1 MRDDLLDLAR
11 SIDPTVLGDRVRTT
25 RLRSGLTQAQVAGSE
40 MSVGYIS
47 RIESGQRRPDPQL
60 LTTIAEAIGTSVDE
74 LLVGVAPDQVIQLR
88 VQLDH
93 AELALVTGSIDQA
106 LETVDRILAEPA
118 TEDLPDLERE
128 ASYLRARA
136 LEASGDLQSAILV
149 LEDLTEK
156 PSGDLAW
163 INGATAL
170 SRCYRESGELGRAI
184 EVGERAAA
192 FIDERGLGGL
202 DESVRLSLSVA
213 NAYLDRGDI
222 SYAARMCQRVIDR
235 AEELASPIA
244 KASAYWNLS
253 IAESRRGRS
262 TMAVD
267 LARRALGILG
277 AADDSRNVAR
287 LQTQVAILQLRLDPP
302 EAAEA
307 LEMLLRAE
315 RAMAITGGVPADLAD
330 NHLAQARAHSLLG
343 DPDAAR
349 ELARAT
355 VDSSRTAAPV
365 VAADALALLGQ
376 LAAQA
381 GDVHAARDHF
391 QQAVLLLSGVGA
403 DRSAA
408 QLWFQLAH
416 LLESIGDASSA
427 LDAYRRAGAASG
439 LIVATTTTTSVTA

>member
-1 MRDDLLDLAR
+1 MRDDLNDLAR
-11 SIDPTVLGDRVRTT
+11 SIDLTVLGDRLRRT
-25 RLRSGLTQAQVAGSE
+25 RQRAGLTQAEVAGDA
-40 MSVGYIS
+40 MSVGYVS
-47 RIESGQRRPDPQL
+47 RIESGQRRPDPDL
-60 LTTIAEAIGTSVDE
+60 LEAIAARLGVTVDE
-74 LLVGVAPDQVIQLR
+74 LLVGVAPDRVLGLR
-88 VQLDH
+88 VELDH
-93 AELALVTGSIDQA
+93 AELALATGSPARA
-106 LETVDRILAEPA
+106 LETVDRILAEPEI
-118 TEDLPDLERE
+118 EDLPDLERD

-136 LEASGDLQSAILV
+136 LEATGDLQSAILL

-192 FIDERGLGGL
+192 FVDERGLAGL
-202 DESVRLSLSVA
+202 DEAVRLSLAVA

-235 AEELASPIA
+235 ADELASPVA

-253 IAESRRGRS
+253 IAESKRGQA

-307 LEMLLRAE
+307 LALLLRAE
-315 RAMAITGGVPADLAD
+315 RAMAITGGVPADMAD
-330 NHLAQARAHSLLG
+330 NHLAQARAQFLLG

-349 ELARAT
+349 RLAAAT
-355 VDSSRTAAPV
+355 ADSSRVTAPV
-365 VAADALALLGQ
+365 VSADALALLGQ

-381 GDVHAARDHF
+381 GDVQAARDHF

-408 QLWFQLAH
+408 QLWYQLAH
-416 LLESIGDASSA
+416 LMEGIGEASSA

-439 LIVATTTTTSVTA
+439 LVASTTSSAPVTT

>member
-1 MRDDLLDLAR
+1 MRDDLIDLAHT
-11 SIDPTVLGDRVRTT
+11 IDPLVLGERVRTT
-25 RLRSGLTQAQVAGSE
+25 RLRAGLTQAQVAGSS

-60 LTTIAEAIGTSVDE
+60 LTAIADALGTTVDE
-74 LLVGVAPDQVIQLR
+74 LLVGVAPDRVIELR

-118 TEDLPDLERE
+118 VEDLPDLDRE

-136 LEASGDLQSAILV
+136 LEASGDLQSAILA

-156 PSGDLAW
+156 PAADLAW

-192 FIDERGLGGL
+192 FIDEHGLGGL

-235 AEELASPIA
+235 AEDLASPIA

-330 NHLAQARAHSLLG
+330 NHLAQARAQFLLG

-349 ELARAT
+349 QLASAT
-355 VDSSRTAAPV
+355 VDSARTAAPV

-416 LLESIGDASSA
+416 LLEGIGDASSA
-427 LDAYRRAGAASG
+427 IDAYRRAGAASG
-439 LIVATTTTTSVTA
+439 LIASTTTSASVTA

>member
-60 LTTIAEAIGTSVDE
+60 LAAIAEAIGTSVDE

>member
-1 MRDDLLDLAR
+1 MRDDLIDLAR
-11 SIDPTVLGDRVRTT
+11 SIDPTVLGERVRTA
-25 RLRSGLTQAQVAGSE
+25 RLRAGLTQAQVAGSQ

-60 LTTIAEAIGTSVDE
+60 LTAIADALGASVDE
-74 LLVGVAPDQVIQLR
+74 LLVGVAPDRVVQLR

-93 AELALVTGSIDQA
+93 AQLALVTGSVPQA
-106 LETVDRILAEPA
+106 LEIVDRILAEPA
-118 TEDLPDLERE
+118 TEDLPDVERE
-128 ASYLRARA
+128 ASYLRASA
-136 LEASGDLQSAILV
+136 LEASGDLQSAILL
-149 LEDLTEK
+149 LEDLTEQQ
-156 PSGDLAW
+156 SADLAW

-184 EVGERAAA
+184 EVGERAGA
-192 FIDERGLGGL
+192 FIDESGLAGL
-202 DESVRLSLSVA
+202 DESVRLSLAVA

-222 SYAARMCQRVIDR
+222 SYAARMCQRVVDR
-235 AEELASPIA
+235 AEELASPVA

-307 LEMLLRAE
+307 LELLLRAE

-330 NHLAQARAHSLLG
+330 NHLAQARAQFLLG
-343 DPDAAR
+343 DVDAAR
-349 ELARAT
+349 RLAAT
-355 VDSSRTAAPV
+355 TADSSRTAAPV
-365 VAADALALLGQ
+365 VAADALVLLGQ
-376 LAAQA
+376 IDAHA
-381 GDVHAARDHF
+381 GDVQAARDHY
-391 QQAVLLLSGVGA
+391 QQAVLLLSAVGA

-408 QLWFQLAH
+408 QLWFELAH
-416 LLESIGDASSA
+416 LLEGIGEASSA
-427 LDAYRRAGAASG
+427 IDAYRRAGAASG
-439 LIVATTTTTSVTA
+439 LVASTTSSAPVTA